1 MACSVG
7 PDMSTFVPAH
17 RAIGTATAGNPARG
31 SGGQWAAL
39 ILTLAFFGIGPFFLY
54 PIFLMKVMCF
64 VLFASAF
71 NLTFGYAGLLS
82 LGHAMFFG
90 SAAYIAA
97 YTAKAW
103 GWPPELAIAAGAV
116 VAAALGFVVGG
127 LCIRRHGIYFAMA
140 TLAFAQMVY
149 FAALRLPFTGGE
161 DGIQAVPRGVMF
173 GVLDL
178 SKPTTMY
185 VVVVAITAAGLAAIY
200 RIIHSPFGETLR
212 AIRENETRALSLG
225 YRVNHFK
232 VVAFLMSAALAGVAG
247 ATKAIVFQLASL
259 VDVHW
264 LMSGDVVLM
273 VLLGGT
279 RTIFGPVVGA
289 TVMLF
294 VEEFLAARAG
304 AWIHVIQ
311 GLVFIVCVLVF
322 RHGIVGEL
330 SRLFRRPL

>member
-1 MACSVG
+1 
-7 PDMSTFVPAH
+7 MSTFVPAH
-17 RAIGTATAGNPARG
+17 RAIGAASADNPARG
-31 SGGQWAAL
+31 SGGHWAGFV
-39 ILTLAFFGIGPFFLY
+39 LTLAFFGIGPFVFY

-64 VLFASAF
+64 VLFACAF
-71 NLTFGYAGLLS
+71 NLTFGYGGLLS

-90 SAAYIAA
+90 SSAYIAA
-97 YTAKAW
+97 YAAKAW
-103 GWPPELAIAAGAV
+103 GWPPELAILAGAG
-116 VAAALGFVVGG
+116 VAAVLGFIVGG

-140 TLAFAQMVY
+140 TLAFAQMIY

-173 GVLDL
+173 GFLDL
-178 SKPTTMY
+178 SRPAIMY
-185 VVVVAITAAGLAAIY
+185 VVVLVITGAGLAAIY

-225 YRVNHFK
+225 YRVNQFK
-232 VVAFLMSAALAGVAG
+232 VIAFVMSAALTGVAG

-279 RTIFGPVVGA
+279 RTIYGPVVGA

-322 RHGIVGEL
+322 RRGIVGEL
-330 SRLFRRPL
+330 SRLFKRPL

>member
-1 MACSVG
+1 
-7 PDMSTFVPAH
+7 MSTFVPAH
-17 RAIGTATAGNPARG
+17 RAIGAASADNPARG
-31 SGGQWAAL
+31 SSGHWVGFV
-39 ILTLAFFGIGPFFLY
+39 LTLAFFVIGPFVLY

-64 VLFASAF
+64 VLFACAF
-71 NLTFGYAGLLS
+71 NLAFGYGGLLS

-90 SAAYIAA
+90 SSAYIAA
-97 YTAKAW
+97 YAAEAW
-103 GWPPELAIAAGAV
+103 GWPPELAILAGAA
-116 VAAALGFVVGG
+116 VAAVLGFVVGS

-140 TLAFAQMVY
+140 TLAFAQMIY

-173 GVLDL
+173 GFLDL
-178 SKPTTMY
+178 SKPTIMY
-185 VVVVAITAAGLAAIY
+185 GVVLVITSAGLAAIY

-212 AIRENETRALSLG
+212 AIRENEIRALSLG
-225 YRVNHFK
+225 YRVNQFK
-232 VVAFLMSAALAGVAG
+232 VIAFAMSAALTGVAG

-279 RTIFGPVVGA
+279 RTIYGPVVGA

-322 RHGIVGEL
+322 RRGIVGEL
-330 SRLFRRPL
+330 SRLFKRPL